1 MHSGCSVIRAGCVV
15 DRFLSGCSGCRF
27 PSGCSV
33 ISSGQDVLST
43 NSFLVAL
50 LLEQDMLSV
59 SVVWLWSINFF
70 LVALLLVLISSG
82 CVVKSILLLVH
93 DGSYQDRVTY
103 NGSSRLTIE
112 S

>member
-1 MHSGCSVIRAGCVV
+1 
-15 DRFLSGCSGCRF
+15 
-27 PSGCSV
+27 
-33 ISSGQDVLST
+33 VLSI

-59 SVVWLWSINFF
+59 SVVWLLSINFF
-70 LVALLLVLISSG
+70 LVALFLVLSSG